1 VNGPERDGQIPNFR
15 GVRVHVSTGYHRV
28 EGNRRASRNGL
39 VSDLPP
45 EITNVSIG
53 NFCIA
58 VCRPVLEGARPLKLG
73 YALSGDLSKLAKNFQ
88 QHSCFQQVNGVVELS
103 SLQKGDVLARM
114 MGLQGVRCV
123 H

>member
-1 VNGPERDGQIPNFR
+1 M
-15 GVRVHVSTGYHRV
+15 
-28 EGNRRASRNGL
+28 
-39 VSDLPP
+39 
-45 EITNVSIG
+45 
-53 NFCIA
+53 
-58 VCRPVLEGARPLKLG
+58 LEGARPLKLG